1 MTDFLRPATDIVKD
15 YGCGEGVLSTERLC
29 RWSGGMSRSGRG
41 AMVVVG
47 EEEINREIDGKFP
60 VTVQK

>member
-1 MTDFLRPATDIVKD
+1 MDDSCGAILNQIELRFK
-15 YGCGEGVLSTERLC
+15 R
-29 RWSGGMSRSGRG
+29 SRSSDLPLVVDGESKV
-41 AMVVVG
+41 VVVG